1 MKSSICNNTDIIYR
15 IQKTKQMS
23 KHNKQN
29 GNRAIDSEDKKM
41 VAGGERGEGE

>member
-1 MKSSICNNTDIIYR
+1 MDIIYR

-29 GNRAIDSEDKKM
+29 RNRAIDSEDKKM
-41 VAGGERGEGE
+41 VASGGIEGGEK